1 MNWEKLCPNVSFT
14 VENKVVSLRTIYGRK
29 NLCKA
34 IRIRII
40 SELVEKI
47 CFPWGKSNFEL
58 IAEMPR
64 FC

>member
-14 VENKVVSLRTIYGRK
+14 VENKVVSLLTIYVRK

-40 SELVEKI
+40 SELVEKNM
-47 CFPWGKSNFEL
+47 FSMGKKQF
-58 IAEMPR
+58 
-64 FC
+64 